1 MFKFLKNATL
11 AIAAVAVVSGP
22 VALAAGQIEGGN
34 IYRVKNVTQNSAF
47 ADPANGTCGD
57 TMQFRVRIHNPGP
70 EEINNVRVA
79 ATLPA
84 TESKSHS
91 STVTVSASDAPDV
104 ITDTAGVDLDKAGK
118 LSYVAGSTQLLDP
131 NGSALQALGD
141 GIVGGGVSLPSAV
154 GVSNN
159 QMRLVQFSAKINCPE
174 QPVCTENCEPT
185 EEVPP
190 TKTGVTPSAIAST
203 GPAELFSGLAGV
215 SALGYGVQRYVASRR
230 QQ

>member
-1 MFKFLKNATL
+1 MFKFLKSATL

-47 ADPANGTCGD
+47 ADPATGTCGD

-70 EEINNVRVA
+70 EEINNVHVA

-104 ITDTAGVDLDKAGK
+104 ITDTAGVNLDKAGK
-118 LSYVAGSTQLLDP
+118 LNYVSGSTDLLDP
-131 NGSALQALGD
+131 NGNKLQTLSD
-141 GIVGGGVSLPSAV
+141 GIVAGGVNLPTAI

-159 QMRLVQFSAKINCPE
+159 QMRLVQFSAKVSCPDV
-174 QPVCTENCEPT
+174 PVCTVNCTPETPKT
-185 EEVPP
+185 P
-190 TKTGVTPSAIAST
+190 TGVTPSAIAST

>member
-1 MFKFLKNATL
+1 MFKFLKKATL

-47 ADPANGTCGD
+47 ADPATGTCGD

-70 EEINNVRVA
+70 EEINNVHVA

-104 ITDTAGVDLDKAGK
+104 ITDTAGVNLDKAGK
-118 LSYVAGSTQLLDP
+118 LSYVSGSTDLLDP
-131 NGSALQALGD
+131 NGNKLQTLSD
-141 GIVGGGVSLPSAV
+141 GIVAGGVNLPTAI
-154 GVSNN
+154 GVSNE
-159 QMRLVQFSAKINCPE
+159 QMRLVQFSAKVNCE
-174 QPVCTENCEPT
+174 EKPVCTVNCEPT
-185 EEVPP
+185 KETP
-190 TKTGVTPSAIAST
+190 KSGVTPSAIAST
-203 GPAELFSGLAGV
+203 GPAELFSGLAGT
-215 SALGYGVQRYVASRR
+215 SALGYGVTRYIASRR
-230 QQ
+230 NQ

>member
-1 MFKFLKNATL
+1 MFKFLKKATL

-47 ADPANGTCGD
+47 TDPANATCGD
-57 TMQFRVRIHNPGP
+57 TVQFRVRIHNPGP
-70 EEINNVRVA
+70 EEINNVHVA

-84 TESKSHS
+84 NVSTSHS
-91 STVTVSASDAPDV
+91 SAVTVSASDAPDV
-104 ITDTAGVDLDKAGK
+104 ITDTAGVNLDKAGS
-118 LSYVAGSTQLLDP
+118 LNYLAGSTELLDP
-131 NGSALQALGD
+131 NGSVLQGLGD
-141 GIVGGGVSLPSAV
+141 GIVGGGVNLPTAI

-159 QMRLVQFSAKINCPE
+159 QMRLVQFSAKVSCPE
-174 QPVCTENCEPT
+174 TPGCTVNCTPEAP
-185 EEVPP
+185 
-190 TKTGVTPSAIAST
+190 KTGVTPSAIAST